1 MSVYI
6 NVEKSNLIIK
16 RENFR
21 NIVYAFRDLAKNN
34 KYFEKC
40 KDVKSIKKILDF
52 IGIPYEYNELEDC
65 YIIEECSDDFY
76 EIYDFEVALKV
87 IAENLQENE
96 NYELIINCSE
106 YAEKTKYVFKD
117 SKLIRYSQNREWVQD
132 NVTKKEEVE
141 KKQEERKLDKDIEE
155 LEGFKQREYL
165 KSLEQKSDL
174 TDYEK
179 MNGYLD

>member
-16 RENFR
+16 RENFK
-21 NIVYAFRDLAKNN
+21 NIVYAFRELAENN
-34 KYFEKC
+34 RYFEEC
-40 KDVKSIKKILDF
+40 KNVKSIREILDF
-52 IGIPYEYNELEDC
+52 IGIPYEYDELEDW
-65 YIIEECSDDFY
+65 YVIEEYGRDFY
-76 EIYDFEVALKV
+76 EIFDFELTLRI

-96 NYELIINCSE
+96 SYEIIINCYE
-106 YAEKTKYVFKD
+106 YGEKTKYVFKN
-117 SKLIRYSQNREWVQD
+117 KELIRYSQNREWVQD

>member
-21 NIVYAFRDLAKNN
+21 NIVYAFRDLAENN
-34 KYFEKC
+34 KYFEEC
-40 KDVKSIKKILDF
+40 KDVKSIREILDF
-52 IGIPYEYNELEDC
+52 VGIPYEYDELEDC
-65 YIIEECSDDFY
+65 YIIKEYSDDFY
-76 EIYDFEVALKV
+76 EIWDFEIALRT

-96 NYELIINCSE
+96 NYELIINCYE
-106 YAEKTKYVFKD
+106 YNEKTKYIFKNKD
-117 SKLIRYSQNREWVQD
+117 LIIYYQNKEWVQR
-132 NVTKKEEVE
+132 KKM
-141 KKQEERKLDKDIEE
+141 DKDIEE
-155 LEGFKQREYL
+155 LEGFAQREYL

>member
-16 RENFR
+16 RENFK
-21 NIVYAFRDLAKNN
+21 NIVYAFRDLAENN

-40 KDVKSIKKILDF
+40 RDVKSIKEILDF

-65 YIIEECSDDFY
+65 YIIEEYSDDFY

-96 NYELIINCSE
+96 NYELVINCYE
-106 YAEKTKYVFKD
+106 YNEKTKYIFKNKD
-117 SKLIRYSQNREWVQD
+117 LIIYYQNKEWVQR
-132 NVTKKEEVE
+132 KK
-141 KKQEERKLDKDIEE
+141 KDKDIEE
-155 LEGFKQREYL
+155 LEGFAQREYL
-165 KSLEQKSDL
+165 KSLQQKSDL

>member
-16 RENFR
+16 RENFKK
-21 NIVYAFRDLAKNN
+21 IVYAFRELAENN
-34 KYFEKC
+34 RYFEEC
-40 KDVKSIKKILDF
+40 RDVKSIREILDF

-65 YIIEECSDDFY
+65 YRIKECSDDFY
-76 EIYDFEVALKV
+76 EIYDFEVALKI

-117 SKLIRYSQNREWVQD
+117 SKLIRYSQNKEWKQD
-132 NVTKKEEVE
+132 NVEEIEEIRQE
-141 KKQEERKLDKDIEE
+141 KKIDKDIEE
-155 LEGFKQREYL
+155 HEGFKQREYL

>member
-21 NIVYAFRDLAKNN
+21 NIVYAFRDLAENN
-34 KYFEKC
+34 KYFEEC
-40 KDVKSIKKILDF
+40 RDIKSIREILDF
-52 IGIPYEYNELEDC
+52 VGIPYEYDELEDC
-65 YIIEECSDDFY
+65 YIIKECSDDFY
-76 EIYDFEVALKV
+76 EIYDFEVALKI

-117 SKLIRYSQNREWVQD
+117 SKLIRYSQNKEWKQD
-132 NVTKKEEVE
+132 NVEEIEEIRQE
-141 KKQEERKLDKDIEE
+141 KKIDKDIEE

>member
-6 NVEKSNLIIK
+6 NVEKSNLVIK

-40 KDVKSIKKILDF
+40 RDVKSIREILDF

-76 EIYDFEVALKV
+76 EIWDFEVALRT

-96 NYELIINCSE
+96 NYELIINCYE
-106 YAEKTKYVFKD
+106 YNEKTKYIFKNKD
-117 SKLIRYSQNREWVQD
+117 LIIYYQNKEWVQR
-132 NVTKKEEVE
+132 KKM
-141 KKQEERKLDKDIEE
+141 DKDIEE
-155 LEGFKQREYL
+155 LEGFAQREYL
-165 KSLEQKSDL
+165 KNLQQKSDL

>member
-6 NVEKSNLIIK
+6 NVEKTNLIIK
-16 RENFR
+16 RENFK
-21 NIVYAFRDLAKNN
+21 NIIYAFRNLAENN
-34 KYFEKC
+34 KYFEEC
-40 KDVKSIKKILDF
+40 RDVKSIREILDF
-52 IGIPYEYNELEDC
+52 IGIPYEYDELED
-65 YIIEECSDDFY
+65 YYVIEECSDDFY
-76 EIYDFEVALKV
+76 EIYDFEVALKT

-106 YAEKTKYVFKD
+106 YGEKTKYVFKD
-117 SKLIRYSQNREWVQD
+117 SKLIRYSQNKEWKQD
-132 NVTKKEEVE
+132 NVEEIEEIRQE
-141 KKQEERKLDKDIEE
+141 KKIDKDIEE

-165 KSLEQKSDL
+165 KSLKQKSDL

>member
-21 NIVYAFRDLAKNN
+21 NIVYAFRNLAENN
-34 KYFEKC
+34 KYFEEC
-40 KDVKSIKKILDF
+40 RDVKSIREILDF
-52 IGIPYEYNELEDC
+52 IGIPYEYDELED
-65 YIIEECSDDFY
+65 YYVIEECSDDFY
-76 EIYDFEVALKV
+76 EIWDFEVALRT
-87 IAENLQENE
+87 IAENLQEDE
-96 NYELIINCSE
+96 EYELVINCYE
-106 YAEKTKYVFKD
+106 YNEKTKYIFKNKD
-117 SKLIRYSQNREWVQD
+117 LIIYYQNKEWV
-132 NVTKKEEVE
+132 KRE
-141 KKQEERKLDKDIEE
+141 KKDKDIEE

>member
-21 NIVYAFRDLAKNN
+21 NIVYAFRDLAENN
-34 KYFEKC
+34 KYFEEC
-40 KDVKSIKKILDF
+40 KDVKSIREILDF
-52 IGIPYEYNELEDC
+52 VGIPYEYDELEDC
-65 YIIEECSDDFY
+65 YIIKEYSDDFY
-76 EIYDFEVALKV
+76 EIWDFEVALRT
-87 IAENLQENE
+87 IAENLQEDE
-96 NYELIINCSE
+96 EYELVINCYE
-106 YAEKTKYVFKD
+106 YNEKTKYIFKNKD
-117 SKLIRYSQNREWVQD
+117 LIIYYQNKEWVQR
-132 NVTKKEEVE
+132 KKI
-141 KKQEERKLDKDIEE
+141 DKDIEE
-155 LEGFKQREYL
+155 LEGFAQREYL

>member
-6 NVEKSNLIIK
+6 NVEKTNLIIK
-16 RENFR
+16 RENFK
-21 NIVYAFRDLAKNN
+21 NIIYAFRNLAENN
-34 KYFEKC
+34 KYFEEC
-40 KDVKSIKKILDF
+40 RDVKSIREILDF
-52 IGIPYEYNELEDC
+52 IGIPYEYDELED
-65 YIIEECSDDFY
+65 YYVIEECSDDFY
-76 EIYDFEVALKV
+76 EIYDFEVALKT

-106 YAEKTKYVFKD
+106 YGEKTKYIFKNN
-117 SKLIRYSQNREWVQD
+117 KLIRYSQNKEWKQD
-132 NVTKKEEVE
+132 NIEEVE
-141 KKQEERKLDKDIEE
+141 EVKQEKKLDKDIEE

>member
-16 RENFR
+16 RENFK
-21 NIVYAFRDLAKNN
+21 NIVYAFRDLAENN

-40 KDVKSIKKILDF
+40 RDVKSIKEILDF

-65 YIIEECSDDFY
+65 YIIEEYSDDFY

-96 NYELIINCSE
+96 NYELVINCYE
-106 YAEKTKYVFKD
+106 YDEKTKYVFKD
-117 SKLIRYSQNREWVQD
+117 SKLIRYSQNKEWKQD
-132 NVTKKEEVE
+132 NVEEIEEIRQE
-141 KKQEERKLDKDIEE
+141 KKIDKDIEE